1 MINLQL
7 IHPYNFVKA
16 EHKPV
21 DKSGLRLN
29 PPLAKDTVSFG
40 KKADLLSLSK
50 NEIFGVIEK
59 SVQPENFLGEGYD
72 AICFRIP
79 DTGYCVRFIRE
90 NFADYNKSF
99 STKLTETEKQNH
111 VVAKLGGGSQIQ
123 KYIEGYPVEPVDKT
137 LWDKSYKEIAEIVD
151 KVPVESYVK
160 LLRQVSN
167 AYKQNLMFDSCG
179 TNLIVNPK
187 TLAVTAIDFYQN
199 DEFEPEVI
207 KPLQAVFLSLI
218 NKDST
223 LQQRRRVAGK
233 ALLASFEEFESKRK
247 PCLNPDIFDYDYF
260 LNVNFNTRLIKDE
273 NQYEHLQNTV
283 RSMRNLKSALLKKY
297 DTKLVQELE
306 DKVHIARALVT
317 KMYLE

>member
-1 MINLQL
+1 MINLPL
-7 IHPYNFVKA
+7 IQPFKIANNSTCS
-16 EHKPV
+16 KPA
-21 DKSGLRLN
+21 LRLN

-40 KKADLLSLSK
+40 KKADLLSLPK

-59 SVQPENFLGEGYD
+59 SVQQENFLGEGYD

-90 NFADYNKSF
+90 NFSDYNKSF
-99 STKLTETEKQNH
+99 STKLTEAEMQNH

-123 KYIEGYPVEPVDKT
+123 KYIEGYPVEALDKT

-160 LLRQVSN
+160 LLRQVAA

-187 TLAVTAIDFYQN
+187 TLTLTAIDFYEN

-207 KPLQAVFLSLI
+207 KPLQAVYLSLI
-218 NKDST
+218 NEDST
-223 LQQRRRVAGK
+223 LQQRRKVAGK
-233 ALLASFEEFESKRK
+233 ALLASFEEFEPKRK
-247 PCLNPDIFDYDYF
+247 PCLKPDVFDYDYF
-260 LNVNFNTRLIKDE
+260 IKTNFNTRLINDE
-273 NQYEHLQNTV
+273 NQYERLQNTV

-297 DTKLVQELE
+297 DTKLVQELD
-306 DKVHIARALVT
+306 DKIHIAHALVT